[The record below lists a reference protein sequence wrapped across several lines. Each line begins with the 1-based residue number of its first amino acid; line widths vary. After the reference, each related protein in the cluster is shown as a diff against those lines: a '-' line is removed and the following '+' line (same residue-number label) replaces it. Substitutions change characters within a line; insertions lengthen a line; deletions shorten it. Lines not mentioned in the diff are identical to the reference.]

1 MNGYCTHTNPPLA
14 CLRWDDW
21 IPNAMNMDQNAFQ
34 LYDAKQEP
42 PSWINEITA
51 LMSRR
56 KYRKTLVGHF
66 QIKNKVDRLDFFKA

>member
-1 MNGYCTHTNPPLA
+1 
-14 CLRWDDW
+14 
-21 IPNAMNMDQNAFQ
+21 MNMDQNAFQ

-42 PSWINEITA
+42 PSLINEITA

>member
-1 MNGYCTHTNPPLA
+1 MNGYCTHTNPRLA

-21 IPNAMNMDQNAFQ
+21 RPNSMRMDQNAFQ

-42 PSWINEITA
+42 PSWINETTA
-51 LMSRR
+51 FMSYQ

-66 QIKNKVDRLDFFKA
+66 QIKNEVDMLDFFKS